1 VKYYLIQRQAAGCDY
16 TIGCGIRI
24 TQLNATSMPKA
35 KEKAAE
41 EIGGAWRTGTYE
53 IAILSADL
61 LEVSKAINLE
71 DFLNQKKLE
80 RDAQAQVAAEAE
92 KWKKGRKRV
101 RTSQGEAMPM
111 KFYKIFDTST
121 GLYSS
126 GGTKPCWNKV
136 GKTWMTLAQVVKS
149 LKVYCNGTYRT
160 GRRVPPESWVV
171 QEFEAPSPVSTSARA
186 IVKP

>member
-24 TQLNATSMPKA
+24 TQLNATSMPEA

-41 EIGGAWRTGTYE
+41 EIGGTWRTGTYE
-53 IAILSADL
+53 VAILSADL

-92 KWKKGRKRV
+92 KWKKDERV
-101 RTSQGEAMPM
+101 RTSQGEAMLM

-126 GGTKPCWNKV
+126 GEKPRWNKAFHHLDDS
-136 GKTWMTLAQVVKS
+136 GPSGEK
-149 LKVYCNGTYRT
+149 
-160 GRRVPPESWVV
+160 PEGLL
-171 QEFEAPSPVSTSARA
+171 
-186 IVKP
+186 